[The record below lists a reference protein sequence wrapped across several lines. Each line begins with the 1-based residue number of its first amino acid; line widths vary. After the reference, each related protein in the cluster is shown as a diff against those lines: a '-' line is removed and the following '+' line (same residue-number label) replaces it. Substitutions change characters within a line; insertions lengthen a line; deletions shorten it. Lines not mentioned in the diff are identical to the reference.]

1 MVRILITLVLFGW
14 VFTAQ
19 GMCPNWSTWRVGQE
33 ISRLEARIAVW
44 DDAYWQ
50 QGLSLVSDDI
60 YDQMR
65 ARLARWRQ
73 CFQLIG
79 ESNDAIPARAGQLL
93 HPVAH
98 TGIKKYRDK
107 IALSRW
113 MNARHTLWVQPK
125 IDGVA
130 VTLVY
135 RQGKL
140 KQLISRGDGLR
151 GEDWSDKIPFIPSLP
166 DQIPGLPGDSVLQGE
181 LFLKMTDHIQ
191 QRDGGQNA
199 RAKVAGA
206 MMRHAPSALLNQLA
220 IFIWAWPDGP
230 ADMQTQLT
238 LLAGAGFPLAR
249 EWSHPVDTVE
259 QVADWRHHWYHVA
272 LPFATDGVVVRDARV
287 PPARQWRPGDN
298 HWLAAWKY
306 PVERHVA
313 EIRGVSFAV
322 GRTGK
327 ITVIAH
333 LHPIRIDDKQV
344 KTVSLGSL
352 QRWHEQDIAI
362 GDQVLVSLAGQGIP
376 KIDQVIW
383 RVEHRDKPQAPD
395 PALYHSM
402 SCFTPSAG
410 CEGQFV
416 SRLIW
421 LSHDSAL
428 AIKGMGEQRWR
439 HLSEHHAFSGPFSWL
454 ALSEADIAR
463 TPGISPQRAAKLSAQ
478 FAAARQQP
486 FRRWVNALSIP
497 LPEQALRILPD
508 SHWRQIHQRTYDAWR
523 QLPGIGETRA
533 KQLMA
538 FIHSPEISQQ
548 IVWLAQHN
556 IPGFGEDF

>member
-1 MVRILITLVLFGW
+1 MVRILTALVLFSG
-14 VFTAQ
+14 VFAAQ
-19 GMCPNWSTWRVGQE
+19 GVCPGWSPWRVGQE
-33 ISRLEARIAVW
+33 ISRLEERIAAW

-50 QGLSLVSDDI
+50 QGQSLVSDDI

-73 CFQLIG
+73 CLQLTG
-79 ESNDAIPARAGQLL
+79 ESNDAIPASAGQLS

-98 TGIKKYRDK
+98 TGIKKYSDEA
-107 IALSRW
+107 ALSRW
-113 MNARHTLWVQPK
+113 MNTRDTLWVQPK

-140 KQLISRGDGLR
+140 TQLISRGDGLR

-166 DQIPGLPGDSVLQGE
+166 NHIPGLPGDSILQGE

-206 MMRHAPSALLNQLA
+206 MMRHTPSALLNQLA

-230 ADMQTQLT
+230 TDMQTQLT
-238 LLAGAGFPLAR
+238 LLAEAGFPLTR
-249 EWSHPVDTVE
+249 EWSHPVDAVA
-259 QVADWRHHWYHVA
+259 QVADWRRHWYHAA
-272 LPFATDGVVVRDARV
+272 LPFTTDGVVVRDTRV
-287 PPARQWRPGDN
+287 PPAKQWHPGDN

-306 PVERHVA
+306 PAASHVA
-313 EIRGVSFAV
+313 EIRSVDFAV

-352 QRWHEQDIAI
+352 QRWHTQDIAV
-362 GDQVLVSLAGQGIP
+362 GDQVLVSLAGLGIP

-383 RVEHRDKPQAPD
+383 RVEHRDKPQTPD
-395 PALYHSM
+395 PALYHPL
-402 SCFTPSAG
+402 SCFSPSAG

-416 SRLIW
+416 SRLTW
-421 LSHDSAL
+421 LGHSSTL

-439 HLSEHHAFSGPFSWL
+439 QLYEYHTFSGPFSWL

-463 TPGISPQRAAKLSAQ
+463 TPGISPQRAATLSEQ
-478 FAAARQQP
+478 FTAARRQP
-486 FRRWVNALSIP
+486 FRQWVNALGIP
-497 LPEQALRILPD
+497 LPEQTLRILPD
-508 SHWRQIHQRTYDAWR
+508 SHWRQMHQRTYDAWR

-533 KQLMA
+533 KQLMKV
-538 FIHSPEISQQ
+538 IHSPEISRQTT
-548 IVWLAQHN
+548 WLAQYG
-556 IPGFGEDF
+556 IPGFSENF

>member
-98 TGIKKYRDK
+98 TGIKKYRDE

-220 IFIWAWPDGP
+220 IFIWA
-230 ADMQTQLT
+230 
-238 LLAGAGFPLAR
+238 
-249 EWSHPVDTVE
+249 
-259 QVADWRHHWYHVA
+259 
-272 LPFATDGVVVRDARV
+272 
-287 PPARQWRPGDN
+287 
-298 HWLAAWKY
+298 
-306 PVERHVA
+306 
-313 EIRGVSFAV
+313 
-322 GRTGK
+322 
-327 ITVIAH
+327 
-333 LHPIRIDDKQV
+333 
-344 KTVSLGSL
+344 
-352 QRWHEQDIAI
+352 
-362 GDQVLVSLAGQGIP
+362 
-376 KIDQVIW
+376 
-383 RVEHRDKPQAPD
+383 
-395 PALYHSM
+395 
-402 SCFTPSAG
+402 
-410 CEGQFV
+410 
-416 SRLIW
+416 
-421 LSHDSAL
+421 
-428 AIKGMGEQRWR
+428 
-439 HLSEHHAFSGPFSWL
+439 
-454 ALSEADIAR
+454 
-463 TPGISPQRAAKLSAQ
+463 
-478 FAAARQQP
+478 
-486 FRRWVNALSIP
+486 
-497 LPEQALRILPD
+497 
-508 SHWRQIHQRTYDAWR
+508 
-523 QLPGIGETRA
+523 
-533 KQLMA
+533 
-538 FIHSPEISQQ
+538 
-548 IVWLAQHN
+548 
-556 IPGFGEDF
+556 